1 MQTCTVNVHYL
12 LHVADCIE
20 YLGPV
25 WCYWSFPME
34 RFCSF
39 VGGVVK
45 SRRFPFENISRR
57 IRDTA
62 QLQVIRHLY
71 GLHDKLSF
79 LKPDREVDEDRE
91 SKTVDILP
99 ECEYL
104 RR

>member
-1 MQTCTVNVHYL
+1 
-12 LHVADCIE
+12 
-20 YLGPV
+20 
-25 WCYWSFPME
+25 ME

-45 SRRFPFENISRR
+45 SRRFPFENIARR

-71 GLHDKLSF
+71 GLHDTLSF
-79 LKPDREVDEDRE
+79 LKTDHETDHDPEADGI
-91 SKTVDILP
+91 DIFP

-104 RR
+104 ELFQQAYLIEA